1 MQRVSI
7 ARPEHGST
15 TVKITNYSFNTSA
28 QVGLGMKADN
38 SYNLIY
44 IDLSVEVSRVNNVQ
58 SQNLI

>member
-1 MQRVSI
+1 MAAQQLKL
-7 ARPEHGST
+7 P
-15 TVKITNYSFNTSA
+15 ITASTSA

-44 IDLSVEVSRVNNVQ
+44 IDLSVEVSRINNVQ